1 MISHDLQQTRPKNLR
16 FAQMDSDFT
25 SGKVKSSALERFVSE
40 AWRGVTMMGG
50 VAEGAMYTMWGPRG
64 HENATSW
71 GELITPISLW

>member
-16 FAQMDSDFT
+16 FAQMDSDFA

-40 AWRGVTMMGG
+40 ASRMMGG
-50 VAEGAMYTMWGPRG
+50 GADGAMYTMWGPRG
-64 HENATSW
+64 HEIATSW